1 MKDKNTSTKD
11 RKIESQLAVQSTLL
25 AESILDALVST
36 LLGPYLH
43 YKASK
48 LRNTKEYKNVQK
60 KIKEL
65 NDEYE
70 ELQKAQE
77 KLDAVA
83 EKGTALYKKSRDYSM
98 SRADKILDIEVQRA
112 LKMIK
117 VKDKPTKRL

>member
-83 EKGTALYKKSRDYSM
+83 EKGTVLYKKSRDYSM
-98 SRADKILDIEVQRA
+98 TRADKILDIEVQRA
-112 LKMIK
+112 LKMITSK
-117 VKDKPTKRL
+117 NKPTKSL